1 MRWLLRLLGLDRRR
15 AEPAPAVDP
24 APLVAP
30 PSPPKPVSWPDIAPP
45 AAPEPV
51 SNAQELP
58 PAATVKDSL
67 TAQPERKAR
76 PGTLAAIIGFAA
88 AAIALT
94 IVPKDESGRNVDVT
108 IADDGTAKVRHISGR
123 QYLQA
128 YLDVAG
134 IATACDGIIRVDG
147 RPVRIGDV
155 FTPDQCAFH
164 LERELIAHA
173 EGMMRCTPAFRN
185 HPDKEAIGPTLAAV
199 TSFTYNIGVGGYCGS
214 TAARRFN
221 AGNWR
226 GGCEAMMMWNKA
238 RVNGQLQ
245 PVRGLTLRRQR
256 ERDLCLRG
264 LA

>member
-1 MRWLLRLLGLDRRR
+1 VNWLLRLLGLASRRDQATAPNPMR
-15 AEPAPAVDP
+15 EVDADLVRQEPAYE
-24 APLVAP
+24 AP
-30 PSPPKPVSWPDIAPP
+30 PEPETDHVEDKLAMVEPDTP
-45 AAPEPV
+45 
-51 SNAQELP
+51 Q
-58 PAATVKDSL
+58 
-67 TAQPERKAR
+67 RKAK

-94 IVPKDESGRNVDVT
+94 IVPKDESGRTVDVT
-108 IADDGTAKVRHISGR
+108 IADDGTAKVRHVSGR

-147 RPVRIGDV
+147 RPVRLGDV
-155 FTPDQCAFH
+155 FTPDQCAGH

-173 EGMMRCTPAFRN
+173 QGMMRCTPAFRS

-221 AGNWR
+221 AGDWR

-238 RVNGQLQ
+238 RVNGRLQ
-245 PVRGLTLRRQR
+245 PVRGLTLRRER
-256 ERDLCLRG
+256 ERVLCLRG

>member
-1 MRWLLRLLGLDRRR
+1 MNWLLRLLGLAPRRDQATAPNPMR
-15 AEPAPAVDP
+15 EVDADLVRQEPAYE
-24 APLVAP
+24 
-30 PSPPKPVSWPDIAPP
+30 
-45 AAPEPV
+45 AAPEPETDHIV
-51 SNAQELP
+51 DANKMIDPDP
-58 PAATVKDSL
+58 P
-67 TAQPERKAR
+67 QRKAK

-94 IVPKDESGRNVDVT
+94 IVPKDESGRTVDVT
-108 IADDGTAKVRHISGR
+108 IADDGTAKVRHVSGR

-147 RPVRIGDV
+147 RPVRLGDV

-173 EGMMRCTPAFRN
+173 QGMMRCTPDFRN

-221 AGNWR
+221 AGDWR

-238 RVNGQLQ
+238 RVNGRLQ
-245 PVRGLTLRRQR
+245 PVRGLTLRRER